1 VAEKTAGKETITAQM
16 SRWAASLNFRQLS
29 PEAVYQAKR
38 FLLDSV
44 GCALGGYQQHDVKIA
59 LEVLDEIAGKG
70 PATVIGTGKKMDAV
84 SASLANGLMIRCM
97 DYNDIYWKQD
107 PSHPSDIFPA
117 AIAGCERAKSDGKE
131 LIVGIV
137 LGHEFEMRLCE
148 AAFPGI
154 RERGWHHATLTAFV
168 SPIVAGRALD
178 LPWQQ
183 IQHAIGI
190 SASRHCTLG
199 AVTAGKLTMM
209 KNTVDPMATQSGML
223 AALMAEKGYT
233 GPEHVIDGKE
243 GLTHCFG
250 PEWKLN
256 LLTDGLG
263 ESWRITQC
271 GMKFFPTEAL
281 THAPISAVL
290 DLVKEHDLHPEN
302 VEKIQIR
309 SLARA
314 ADILSDPSKYDP
326 HTKET
331 ADHSLPYVIAAALAE
346 RQVTPAQFEM
356 AKIMDPRIRA
366 QLKKVEVVADPEI
379 EKVFPALQRV
389 IVNITTV
396 DGKNFTKQL
405 DYPKGDPRNPLSD
418 AEIEEKFAALAD
430 GVLSKKAQEKLKD
443 AIWNLE
449 KVRSV
454 SKLMAL
460 MKADVRA
467 KKVAQAKKKRR

>member
-1 VAEKTAGKETITAQM
+1 MKPNFPPKETVTAKMAQW
-16 SRWAASLNFRQLS
+16 SAALEFEYLS
-29 PEAVYQAKR
+29 AEAIYQAKR
-38 FLLDSV
+38 FLLDSL
-44 GCALGGYQQHDVKIA
+44 GCALGGFQQHDVTIA
-59 LEVLDEIAGKG
+59 LEVLDEIAGPG
-70 PATVIGTGKKMDAV
+70 PATVIGTGKRIDPV
-84 SASLANGLMIRCM
+84 SASLANALMIRCM

-131 LIVGIV
+131 LIVGLV
-137 LGHEFEMRLCE
+137 LGHEFEQRLCE

-168 SPIVAGRALD
+168 SPIVAGRMLKLSAD
-178 LPWQQ
+178 Q

-190 SASRHCTLG
+190 SASPRCTLG

-209 KNTVDPMATQSGML
+209 KNTVDPLATQSGVF
-223 AALMAEKGYT
+223 AALLAEKGYS

-256 LLTDGLG
+256 ILTDALG

-271 GMKFFPTEAL
+271 GMKAFPTEAL
-281 THAPISAVL
+281 THTPISAVL
-290 DLVKEHDLHPEN
+290 SIVKDNDLKPDLVA
-302 VEKIQIR
+302 QIHVR
-309 SLARA
+309 TTARG

-331 ADHSLPYVIAAALAE
+331 ADHSLPYVIAAAVAE
-346 RQVTPAQFEM
+346 RQVTPLQFTM
-356 AKIMDPRIRA
+356 AKIMDPRIRE
-366 QLKKVEVVADPEI
+366 QLKKVVVVADREI

-389 IVNITTV
+389 VVKITTN
-396 DGKNFTKQL
+396 DGRSFEKQL
-405 DYPKGDPRNPLSD
+405 DYPKGDPRNPLTD
-418 AEIEEKFAALAD
+418 REIEEKFEALAD
-430 GVLSKKAQEKLKD
+430 PVMTKSAQRKLKD

-449 KVRSV
+449 KCASA
-454 SKLMAL
+454 SELMKL
-460 MKADVRA
+460 MKAD
-467 KKVAQAKKKRR
+467 K